1 VLAQIVS
8 YLGLGL
14 MAGCLSGLLGVGG
27 GVVIVPALIIISG
40 MAIKNA
46 IGTSLAIIIPT
57 AIVGTLLH
65 YREGN
70 VNLEIAIFVAIAAIA
85 GSRIGVYLTTIT
97 PASTLKKIFGILLI
111 LVALKMILGK

>member
-1 VLAQIVS
+1 MLSQIAL

-14 MAGCLSGLLGVGG
+14 AAGCLSGLLGVGG
-27 GVVIVPALIIISG
+27 GVIIVPALIIISG

-46 IGTSLAIIIPT
+46 IGTSLVIIIPT

-65 YREGN
+65 SREGN
-70 VNLEIAIFVAIAAIA
+70 VNLGIAVFVAIASIV
-85 GSRIGVYLTTIT
+85 GSRVGVHLNTII
-97 PASTLKKIFGILLI
+97 PAYTLKKIFGVLLI